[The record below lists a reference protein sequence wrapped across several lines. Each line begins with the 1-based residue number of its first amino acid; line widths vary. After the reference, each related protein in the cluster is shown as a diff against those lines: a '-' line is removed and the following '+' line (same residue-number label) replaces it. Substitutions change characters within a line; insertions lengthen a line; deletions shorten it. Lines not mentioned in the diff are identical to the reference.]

1 MRNVKFVA
9 FSLLSV
15 TFLTACYDSASS
27 SSSSQTSS
35 LSSQTTSSASSE
47 EVFYP
52 FLADSPLVFNEFD
65 SGSSANDRVVEL
77 ANASSST
84 LDLGA
89 YSIAIYRSNDKF
101 PSYAIALTGTLAS
114 HDVYVIASDTSNA
127 SVKAA
132 ADLVSASLV
141 NNGSYPMVLLNG
153 DQRVDTL
160 GAPGYQ
166 TNWGIKSS
174 LVRKDEF
181 RFGRDVYEPDDWIY
195 YQEDDYSHLGTYAAP
210 LSDELMLEGPRLTAA
225 DLSAPYIDGSVG
237 GGGAVEVTVSSYGD
251 GDTTRF
257 RLPSSLSGTYGTTSS
272 FRYQNVDTPE
282 TDHQNI
288 QAQPWG
294 YAAADFTNGV
304 LRASS
309 HILIQSIKGGSLTET
324 YGRLLG
330 FVWCATVANP
340 SPSDYTLVNHEI
352 VVNGYSKVAFSGV
365 ATSQM
370 MYAGVSYYSYMIDG
384 NNHAAKLG
392 FKVHGEIDP
401 NFDYNI

>member
-1 MRNVKFVA
+1 MKNVKFVA
-9 FSLLSV
+9 LSLLSV
-15 TFLTACYDSASS
+15 TFLAGCYDTASS
-27 SSSSQTSS
+27 SSAQISSFSS
-35 LSSQTTSSASSE
+35 STTSSASSSG
-47 EVFYP
+47 EVFYSFVP
-52 FLADSPLVFNEFD
+52 DSPLVFNEFD

-77 ANASSST
+77 ANTSSSA
-84 LDLGA
+84 LDLSV
-89 YSIAIYRSNDKF
+89 YSLAIYRSNDKF
-101 PSYAIALTGTLAS
+101 PSYRVALEGTLAS
-114 HDVYVIASDTSNA
+114 HDVYVVASDSSKTSI
-127 SVKAA
+127 KAA

-141 NNGSYPMVLLNG
+141 NNGSYPMVLLRG
-153 DQRVDTL
+153 EERVDTL
-160 GAPGYQ
+160 GTPGYQ

-181 RFGRDVYEPDDWIY
+181 RFGRDLYEADDWIY
-195 YQEDDYSHLGTYAAP
+195 YQVDDYSHLGTYAAP
-210 LSDELMLEGPRLTAA
+210 LSDELMLAGPRLTET
-225 DLSAPYIDGSVG
+225 DLSAPYVDGSVG

-294 YAAADFTNGV
+294 YAAADFTNGL
-304 LRASS
+304 LRAAR

-330 FVWCATVANP
+330 FVWATTVEDPA
-340 SPSDYTLVNHEI
+340 PSDYVLVNHEI

-370 MYAGVSYYSYMIDG
+370 MYAGVSYYSYMVDG

-392 FKVHGEIDP
+392 LKVHGEIDP
-401 NFDYNI
+401 NFDYKV